1 MKLNENSTAQ
11 LNTSV
16 KEIDTDDVDA
26 IIRKNNYKLT
36 ADKIKQI
43 LSKVLNDP
51 SQSAKRWVWEL
62 MQNAKD
68 VKNIFGQ
75 VSVQIELFEDKLVFS
90 HNGDPFKIS
99 NITGLIQQV
108 SSKDSSNTDGEVTGK
123 FGTGFIA
130 THLLSDIITV
140 NGVVDHKGEQKTF
153 EVVLDRSGR
162 TSEELLPKIEKALE
176 KIRKIDKDSSFV
188 IRPNYGSQR
197 AENHLDTSFT
207 YDLLNDEKKQ
217 AAIDGVED
225 LANTLPLTLVNV
237 PKIKNVRIIDY
248 ISNTDM
254 VYERQDVEDKVCVRK
269 STIEIAN
276 LHTQHFITYYTD
288 ELSLSVQV
296 LDFDSLEL
304 IDHFGKTPNLYRDFP
319 LIGSDK
325 FYFPYILNGYSLNP
339 TEDRDG
345 IPLHSESAP
354 EHLENRALVEKAFKA
369 AKELTQ
375 YLLAHEA
382 KNLYVCAYSRL
393 PNEKWQPKSKQW
405 YDQLQI
411 DYRSFINN
419 LEIVETEAGNKE
431 VLNSTVIPD
440 FGDKDEDKLKF
451 YDTILPFV
459 GKNKVPARGIL
470 LPWIKSAGPKDEL
483 ESWNRNIKYSLETF
497 LKELENVG
505 SLCALEC
512 ALGSD
517 ENAINWLNKLY
528 AFIIEY
534 KEVDALRD
542 YAIIPNQN
550 GDFQKLTPNT
560 LHLEDKDA
568 NIPDEFLDILEALGD
583 NWRDKLIYRE
593 VNLPEQNID
602 KKSLPQVSNRI
613 NELIAKDDFSKRQDR
628 LKVVIDILRNVSSI
642 SNIENFRIEI
652 IYKGKDVLHFEE
664 SVREVSNIKGFNFNK
679 ALEFFIEAIH
689 DKIQSFQNL
698 DGLSSQLNK
707 DKDSSII
714 WLNDYLNKIL
724 SKEDFSKLIKY
735 GNIALNQNEEFCA
748 YEDLRAFGTYS
759 EPLDHELVS
768 ILKKLNPS
776 EDWKKFLVIDGLNIR
791 LSAKT
796 FAELADV
803 IDSTIREIEK
813 EEAVNLGFIDTYK
826 NVIFD
831 LIEWTNN
838 KEEKAKHL
846 SHFMLRKNDLW
857 VKFSMNDELLS
868 LIKDNDAI
876 ETLKIIRDSNVSKE
890 QLSEFLGLYPKGE
903 IPSKVMEFAKEEARK
918 KKEFSNLLHVGSKV
932 ENLFIETLEQL
943 KGFKVLSSKTEIIH
957 AGGGAY
963 DIRIYNQENK
973 KSFFLE
979 LKSCRMDNTDPI
991 SIAVSQAKRAVQELE
1006 SENFAFIIIERA
1018 AENKMDTEYIKK
1030 NTRYLKNPGQ
1040 YLGEIVDKYQKIEVD
1055 TNTHQKVDLKM
1066 ENAEF
1071 KGALNYNWIKEKT
1084 INSGFKELIIDIERV
1099 LS

>member
-1 MKLNENSTAQ
+1 MKLDENNIAQ

-16 KEIDTDDVDA
+16 KEIDNDDVDA
-26 IIRKNNYKLT
+26 IIIKNNYKLT

-43 LSKVLNDP
+43 LSKVLNNP

-68 VKNIFGQ
+68 VKNEFGQ

-90 HNGDPFKIS
+90 HNGDPFKVA

-108 SSKDSSNTDGEVTGK
+108 SSKDSNNSDEEVTGK

-176 KIRKIDKDSSFV
+176 KIRKIDTDTSFV
-188 IRPNYGSQR
+188 IRSNYKSLR
-197 AENHLDTSFT
+197 TENDYDTSFT
-207 YDLLNDEKKQ
+207 YDLVDDEKRQ
-217 AAIDGVED
+217 SAIDGIKD
-225 LANTLPLTLVNV
+225 LTNTLPLTLVNV
-237 PKIKNVRIIDY
+237 PKIKNVRIVDH
-248 ISNTDM
+248 ISNKDM
-254 VYERQDVEDKVCVRK
+254 VYGRQDMDDDGCIRK
-269 STIEIAN
+269 SKIEVAN
-276 LHTQHFITYYTD
+276 LPTQYFITYYTD

-296 LDFDSLEL
+296 SDFDSLEL
-304 IDHFGKTPNLYRDFP
+304 IEHFGKTPNLYRDFP
-319 LIGSDK
+319 LIGSDR
-325 FYFPYILNGYSLNP
+325 FYFPYILNGYRLNP

-354 EHLENRALVEKAFKA
+354 EHLENKELVEKAFVA
-369 AKELTQ
+369 AKELTK
-375 YLLAHEA
+375 YLLAQEA

-393 PNEKWQPKSKQW
+393 PKEEWQPKSKEW
-405 YDQLQI
+405 YDKLQS
-411 DYRSFINN
+411 DYRAFINY
-419 LEIVETEAGNKE
+419 LLIVETEAGDKE
-431 VLNSTVIPD
+431 MLNNTVIPD

-451 YDTILPFV
+451 YDTILPFI
-459 GKNKVPARGIL
+459 GKNKVPARAIL
-470 LPWIKSAGPKDEL
+470 LSWIKSAGPKDEL
-483 ESWNRNIKYSLETF
+483 ESWHRTIKYSLETF

-505 SLCALEC
+505 SLSALESV
-512 ALGSD
+512 LGSD

-528 AFIIEY
+528 GFIIEY
-534 KEVDALRD
+534 REVDALRD

-550 GDFQKLTPNT
+550 GDFQKLTPDT
-560 LHLEDKDA
+560 LHLEDKEA
-568 NIPDEFLDILEALGD
+568 NIPDEFLDILKSLGD
-583 NWRDKLIYRE
+583 NWRTKLIHRE
-593 VNLPEQNID
+593 VNLPGQNIE
-602 KKSLPQVSNRI
+602 KKGLPLVSIRI
-613 NELIAKDDFSKRQDR
+613 NELISKEDFSKRQDR
-628 LKVVIDILRNVSSI
+628 LNLVVEILRNVTST
-642 SNIENFRIEI
+642 SNTENFRIEI
-652 IYKGKDVLHFEE
+652 FNKGKDILGFED
-664 SVREVSNIKGFNFNK
+664 SIRVVSNITDFRFGK
-679 ALEFFIEAIH
+679 ALDIFIEAIH
-689 DKIQSFQNL
+689 ERIQSLKNL
-698 DGLSSQLNK
+698 DGLSYQLGK
-707 DKDSSII
+707 DKDTSIS
-714 WLNDYLNKIL
+714 WLNVYLNKIIN
-724 SKEDFSKLIKY
+724 SKDFGKHINY
-735 GNIALNQNEEFCA
+735 GNIVLNQYEEFCA
-748 YEDLRAFGTYS
+748 YEELKAFGTYA
-759 EPLDHELVS
+759 EPLDNDLIT

-776 EDWKKFLVIDGLNIR
+776 QDWKKFLVIHGLDIK
-791 LSAKT
+791 LSPKT

-803 IDSTIREIEK
+803 IDGTIREIEK
-813 EEAVNLGFIDTYK
+813 EEAVNTGYINGFK
-826 NVIFD
+826 NVIFE

-838 KEEKAKHL
+838 KTEKAKHL

-868 LIKDNDAI
+868 LIKDNDAL
-876 ETLKIIRDSNVSKE
+876 ETLKIIRDANISKE
-890 QLSEFLGLYPKGE
+890 QLSEFLGLYPNGE

-918 KKEFSNLLHVGSKV
+918 KKEFSNLLQVGSKV

-943 KGFKVLSSKTEIIH
+943 KGFKVLSNKTEIIH

-973 KSFFLE
+973 KSFYLE

-1006 SENFAFIIIERA
+1006 NENFAFIIIERA
-1018 AENKMDTEYIKK
+1018 AENKMDTDYIKN
-1030 NTRYLKNPGQ
+1030 NTKYLKNPGQ
-1040 YLGEIVDKYQKIEVD
+1040 YLGEIVEKYQKIEVD
-1055 TNTHQKVDLKM
+1055 TNTHQKIDLKM

-1084 INSGFKELIIDIERV
+1084 VNSGFIELITDIERI

>member
-1 MKLNENSTAQ
+1 MNFNENINAEEI
-11 LNTSV
+11 LSV
-16 KEIDTDDVDA
+16 KKIDEDDVDA

-68 VKNIFGQ
+68 VKNIFSQ
-75 VSVQIELFEDKLVFS
+75 VSIQIELFEDKLVFS

-108 SSKDSSNTDGEVTGK
+108 SSKDSSNADEKVTGK

-140 NGVVDHKGEQKTF
+140 NGVVDHKGEHRTF

-176 KIRKIDKDSSFV
+176 KIRKIDTDSSFV
-188 IRPNYGSQR
+188 LRPNYDSLR
-197 AENHLDTSFT
+197 VENHLDTSFT
-207 YDLLNDEKKQ
+207 YELLNDEKRR

-237 PKIKNVRIIDY
+237 PKIKNVRIIDHT
-248 ISNTDM
+248 SNIDM
-254 VYERQDVEDKVCVRK
+254 VYERQDLEDDGSIRK
-269 STIEIAN
+269 SKIEVAN
-276 LHTQHFITYYTD
+276 LPTQYFITYYTD

-296 LDFDSLEL
+296 SDFDSLEL
-304 IDHFGKTPNLYRDFP
+304 IEHFGKTPNLYRDFP

-325 FYFPYILNGYSLNP
+325 FYFPYVLKGYRLNP

-354 EHLENRALVEKAFKA
+354 EHLENRELVEKAFEA

-375 YLLAHEA
+375 YLLAQEA

-411 DYRSFINN
+411 DYRAFINN
-419 LEIVETEAGNKE
+419 SEIVETEAGSKS
-431 VLNSTVIPD
+431 VLNSIVIPD

-451 YDTILPFV
+451 YDTILSFV
-459 GKNKVPARGIL
+459 GKNKVPTRDIL
-470 LPWIKSAGPKDEL
+470 LSWIKSAGPKDEL
-483 ESWNRNIKYSLETF
+483 ESWNRNIKYSIETF
-497 LKELENVG
+497 LKDLENVG
-505 SLCALEC
+505 SLCALEN
-512 ALGSD
+512 ALGPD
-517 ENAINWLNKLY
+517 ENAVNWLNKLY

-534 KEVDALRD
+534 KEVDALKD

-550 GDFQKLTPNT
+550 GDFQKLTPDT
-560 LHLEDKDA
+560 LHLEDKEA
-568 NIPDEFLDILEALGD
+568 NIPDEFLNILETLGD
-583 NWRDKLIYRE
+583 NWRTKLIHRQ
-593 VNLPEQNID
+593 VNLPGQNIE
-602 KKSLPQVSNRI
+602 KKGLPLVSNRI

-628 LKVVIDILRNVSSI
+628 LKVVIDILRNVSSL
-642 SNIENFRIEI
+642 NNTENFRIEI
-652 IYKGKDVLHFEE
+652 FYKGKDILGFEE
-664 SVREVSNIKGFNFNK
+664 TIREVSNITDFRFGK
-679 ALEFFIEAIH
+679 ALDIFIETIH
-689 DKIQSFQNL
+689 DKIQSFENL
-698 DGLSSQLNK
+698 DGLSAQLQK
-707 DKDSSII
+707 DKASSVS

-724 SKEDFSKLIKY
+724 NKENFSKHIKY
-735 GNIALNQNEEFCA
+735 GNIVLNQYEQFSA
-748 YEDLRAFGTYS
+748 YEDLRAFGTYA

-791 LSAKT
+791 LSPKT
-796 FAELADV
+796 FAELADI
-803 IDSTIREIEK
+803 IDGTIREIEK
-813 EEAVNLGFIDTYK
+813 EEAVNVGYINDYK
-826 NVIFD
+826 NAIFE
-831 LIEWTNN
+831 LIEWTHN

-846 SHFMLRKNDLW
+846 SHFILRKNDLW

-876 ETLKIIRDSNVSKE
+876 ETLKIIRDSNISKE
-890 QLSEFLGLYPKGE
+890 QLSEFLELYPTGE
-903 IPSKVMEFAKEEARK
+903 IPNEVMEFAKEEARRK
-918 KKEFSNLLHVGSKV
+918 REFNNLLQVGSKV
-932 ENLFIETLEQL
+932 ENLFIETLEQS
-943 KGFKVLSSKTEIIH
+943 KSFKVLSNKNEIIH

-973 KSFFLE
+973 KSFYLE

-1006 SENFAFIIIERA
+1006 NENFAFIIIERA

-1040 YLGEIVDKYQKIEVD
+1040 YLGEIVDKYHKIEID

-1084 INSGFKELIIDIERV
+1084 INSGFKELIIDIERI

>member
-1 MKLNENSTAQ
+1 MNFNENINAEEI
-11 LNTSV
+11 LSV
-16 KEIDTDDVDA
+16 KKIDEDDVDA

-75 VSVQIELFEDKLVFS
+75 VSIQIELFEDKLVFS

-108 SSKDSSNTDGEVTGK
+108 SSKDSGNADEEVTGK

-140 NGVVDHKGEQKTF
+140 NGVVDHKSEHRTF

-176 KIRKIDKDSSFV
+176 KIREIDTDSSFI
-188 IRPNYGSQR
+188 IRSNYDSLR
-197 AENHLDTSFT
+197 VENHLDTSFT
-207 YDLLNDEKKQ
+207 YELLNDEKKQ

-237 PKIKNVRIIDY
+237 PKIKNVRIMDHT
-248 ISNTDM
+248 SNTDM
-254 VYERQDVEDKVCVRK
+254 VYERQDVEDDGCIRK
-269 STIEIAN
+269 SKIEVDN
-276 LHTQHFITYYTD
+276 LLTQYFITYYTD

-296 LDFDSLEL
+296 SDFDSLEL
-304 IDHFGKTPNLYRDFP
+304 IENFGKIPNLYRDFP

-325 FYFPYILNGYSLNP
+325 FYFPYVLNGYRLNP

-354 EHLENRALVEKAFKA
+354 EHLENRELVEKAFVA
-369 AKELTQ
+369 AKQLTQ
-375 YLLAHEA
+375 YLLTQET

-393 PNEKWQPKSKQW
+393 PDENWQTKSKKW
-405 YDQLQI
+405 YNQLQI
-411 DYRSFINN
+411 DYRVFINN
-419 LEIVETEAGNKE
+419 LEIVETEVGSKS
-431 VLNSTVIPD
+431 VLNSIVIPD

-451 YDTILPFV
+451 YDTILSFV

-497 LKELENVG
+497 LKELENIG
-505 SLCALEC
+505 SLCALESV
-512 ALGSD
+512 LGSD
-517 ENAINWLNKLY
+517 ENAINWLNKVY

-534 KEVDALRD
+534 KEVDTLRD

-550 GDFQKLTPNT
+550 GDFQKLTPDT
-560 LHLEDKDA
+560 LHLEDKEA
-568 NIPDEFLDILEALGD
+568 NIPDEFLDILETLGD
-583 NWRDKLIYRE
+583 NWRTKLIHRE
-593 VNLPEQNID
+593 VNLPGQNIE
-602 KKSLPQVSNRI
+602 KKSLPLVSYRI
-613 NELIAKDDFSKRQDR
+613 NEFIAKDDFSKRQDR
-628 LKVVIDILRNVSSI
+628 LKVVIDILRNVTSL
-642 SNIENFRIEI
+642 NNTENFRIEI
-652 IYKGKDVLHFEE
+652 FYKGKDVLGFDE
-664 SVREVSNIKGFNFNK
+664 SIRKVSNITDFRFDK
-679 ALEFFIEAIH
+679 ALDIFIEAIH
-689 DKIQSFQNL
+689 DKIESFENL
-698 DGLSSQLNK
+698 DGLSTQLQK
-707 DKDSSII
+707 DKASSVS

-724 SKEDFSKLIKY
+724 NKENFSKHIKY
-735 GNIALNQNEEFCA
+735 GNIVLNQYEQFSA
-748 YEDLRAFGTYS
+748 YEDLRAFGTHV
-759 EPLDHELVS
+759 EPLDNELVS

-776 EDWKKFLVIDGLNIR
+776 EDWRKFLVIDGLNIK
-791 LSAKT
+791 LPPKT

-803 IDSTIREIEK
+803 IDGTIREIEK
-813 EEAVNLGFIDTYK
+813 EEAVNIGYINDFK
-826 NVIFD
+826 NAIFE

-838 KEEKAKHL
+838 KTEKAKHL

-857 VKFSMNDELLS
+857 VKFSMTDELLS
-868 LIKDNDAI
+868 LIKDNEAL
-876 ETLKIIRDSNVSKE
+876 ETLKIIKESNISKE
-890 QLSEFLGLYPKGE
+890 QLSEFLELYPTGE
-903 IPSKVMEFAKEEARK
+903 IPNKVMEFAKEEARK
-918 KKEFSNLLHVGSKV
+918 KREFSNLLQVGSKV
-932 ENLFIETLEQL
+932 ENLFIETLKQW
-943 KGFKVLSSKTEIIH
+943 KDFKVLSNKTEIIH

-973 KSFFLE
+973 KSFYLE
-979 LKSCRMDNTDPI
+979 LKSCRIDNTDPI

-1006 SENFAFIIIERA
+1006 NENFAFIIIERA
-1018 AENKMDTEYIKK
+1018 AENKMDTEYIKN
-1030 NTRYLKNPGQ
+1030 NTKYLRNPGQ
-1040 YLGEIVDKYQKIEVD
+1040 YLGGIVEKYQKIEID
-1055 TNTHQKVDLKM
+1055 TNTLEKVDLKM

-1071 KGALNYNWIKEKT
+1071 KGSLNYNWIKEKT
-1084 INSGFKELIIDIERV
+1084 INSGFKDLITDIERI